1 MYFSG
6 LKPYLRSE
14 AVGIGVLKGV
24 QVAVCGIRCTYL
36 NNDMLKILGNY
47 FSYKK
52 KWKEEK
58 NLFKTATDI
67 QRVLKIWK
75 IRNLPLEGKIVIFKT
90 IAIYFL
96 WNNST
101 PKIKHE
107 ALCNDCKAGGLKN
120 INIPNKI
127 IALQCS

>member
-52 KWKEEK
+52 KMERRKKPFQDCNRYSTSIENMENQKPSTRRK
-58 NLFKTATDI
+58 NC
-67 QRVLKIWK
+67 
-75 IRNLPLEGKIVIFKT
+75 
-90 IAIYFL
+90 YF
-96 WNNST
+96 
-101 PKIKHE
+101 
-107 ALCNDCKAGGLKN
+107 
-120 INIPNKI
+120 
-127 IALQCS
+127 